1 MTSLLSNLPSDPW
14 FYVVGFIA
22 VIITGISKGGF
33 GGIALL
39 SVPILSLV
47 VSPITAAAI
56 MLPLLLIMDGIGI
69 FAWRSNADWRN
80 LSMLLPGAFIGILVG
95 AATAQFVDPDDVR
108 LMVGVIAVSFCLYS
122 WWPKK
127 VFSNQPPAPSP
138 AGVFWGSIAGYT
150 SYIAHAGSPPY
161 HTYLLPK
168 KLDKATFAATGVW
181 FFALVN
187 ATKLPAYI
195 YTGQL
200 TLEVLITTALF
211 VPVVPVGFFL
221 GVWLNKRVSH
231 ILFYRLIYGAVFLT
245 GIKLIY
251 GAMTSSLSS

>member
-1 MTSLLSNLPSDPW
+1 MISLFANLPNDPL
-14 FYVVGFIA
+14 FYIVGFVA

-39 SVPILSLV
+39 SVPIFSLV

-56 MLPLLLIMDGIGI
+56 MLPLLLIMDAIGI
-69 FAWRSNADWRN
+69 FAWRSRADWRH
-80 LSMLLPGAFIGILVG
+80 LTMLLPGAFGGILTG
-95 AATAQFVDPDDVR
+95 AATARFVDPDDVR
-108 LMVGVIAVSFCLYS
+108 LMVGVIAVIFCLYS
-122 WWPKK
+122 WMPKK
-127 VFSNQPPAPSP
+127 EASDQIANPSA
-138 AGVFWGSIAGYT
+138 AGIFWGSIAGYT

-168 KLDKATFAATGVW
+168 KLDKAPFAATGVW
-181 FFALVN
+181 FFGLVN

-211 VPVVPVGFFL
+211 VPVVPIGFYL
-221 GVWLNKRVSH
+221 GIWLNRRVSH
-231 ILFYRLIYGAVFLT
+231 LLFYRLIYGAVFLT
-245 GIKLIY
+245 GLKLIY
-251 GAMTSSLSS
+251 GAIE